1 MKEHHEK
8 HGTEKRPAKGFFE
21 DPWRVGLSLLVI
33 VLLAYIAINSGNTT
47 PVGPPSGGNQSV
59 VNKTVKANV
68 TIELFVMSQCPY
80 GVQAEGLVK
89 NVIDTFG
96 GEVNLSLHFIANEG
110 ANGSFT
116 SLHGQ
121 NEVDEDLRQV
131 CIIKYYP
138 QNTLINYLSCVE
150 KNYTQVGQIW
160 EGCASQN
167 QIDVNV
173 IKGCSAGIEG
183 KTLLSDNMKRTG
195 ELGVGSSPTIYLN
208 GTLYG
213 GGRDESSMARSICT
227 LIPGSS
233 NCKNLPPEVSVE
245 LTVVNDKNCLLCDP
259 TGIENSLQG
268 MIYNLSIKELEYSS
282 AEGRALLQKFNI
294 SGVPAYIFNS
304 SITQHS
310 SYGQLSRY
318 LQGADNAYLLLVQPV
333 ELLNMAEKN
342 NTIQLFVMSMCP
354 YGTMAEKALKEA
366 LDAMPD
372 LKFSGLRF
380 IANEGANGSFT
391 SLHGQNE
398 VDEDLRQVCIIK
410 YYPEKILN
418 YTFCIAANYSNA
430 GSIWERCAN
439 ESSMS
444 PVTIRNCSSGAEG
457 KALMKDNIALS
468 NSLQIYS
475 SPTLLLNN
483 NTMFSTVQ
491 ADQIRQAVCAYDST
505 LRGCNKTLSGAGT
518 TAPSG
523 GCG

>member
-1 MKEHHEK
+1 MMKEHHEK

-33 VLLAYIAINSGNTT
+33 VLLAYIAINSGNT
-47 PVGPPSGGNQSV
+47 PPAGPPSGNQSV

-96 GEVNLSLHFIANEG
+96 GEVNLSL
-110 ANGSFT
+110 
-116 SLHGQ
+116 
-121 NEVDEDLRQV
+121 
-131 CIIKYYP
+131 
-138 QNTLINYLSCVE
+138 
-150 KNYTQVGQIW
+150 
-160 EGCASQN
+160 
-167 QIDVNV
+167 
-173 IKGCSAGIEG
+173 
-183 KTLLSDNMKRTG
+183 
-195 ELGVGSSPTIYLN
+195 
-208 GTLYG
+208 
-213 GGRDESSMARSICT
+213 
-227 LIPGSS
+227 
-233 NCKNLPPEVSVE
+233 
-245 LTVVNDKNCLLCDP
+245 
-259 TGIENSLQG
+259 
-268 MIYNLSIKELEYSS
+268 
-282 AEGRALLQKFNI
+282 
-294 SGVPAYIFNS
+294 
-304 SITQHS
+304 
-310 SYGQLSRY
+310 
-318 LQGADNAYLLLVQPV
+318 
-333 ELLNMAEKN
+333 
-342 NTIQLFVMSMCP
+342 
-354 YGTMAEKALKEA
+354 
-366 LDAMPD
+366 
-372 LKFSGLRF
+372 RF

-418 YTFCIAANYSNA
+418 YTFCIAVNYSNA

-444 PVTIRNCSSGAEG
+444 PATIRNCSSGAEG

-491 ADQIRQAVCAYDST
+491 ADQIRQAVCAYDPT